1 MDCDP
6 LQGKSDLC
14 PDLCMSSVYKSISL
28 YEFATASVLVLS
40 SLGLQN
46 VYLLL
51 ILCMLISKTIVIKI
65 LKKSVFKTNGRPS
78 EATNCNILNQ
88 GGPVGGKPGFPSGH
102 TSMAVSLFTFLVI
115 QWYKRKKG
123 GIPAIL
129 ILTGLFAILV
139 PIARVGMKCHTV
151 EQVQGGVVFG
161 MIWGSLFG
169 LVIDPIVER
178 SFERYRV
185 DKEKILSSLF

>member
-1 MDCDP
+1 MGCN
-6 LQGKSDLC
+6 
-14 PDLCMSSVYKSISL
+14 LCMSSVYKSISL

-46 VYLLL
+46 VYLFL
-51 ILCMLISKTIVIKI
+51 ILCMLLIKTIVIKI
-65 LKKSVFKTNGRPS
+65 LKKSVFKTNGRPI

-102 TSMAVSLFTFLVI
+102 TAMAVSLFTFLGI

-123 GIPAIL
+123 GIPKVL
-129 ILTGLFAILV
+129 ISTCLFAILV
-139 PIARVGMKCHTV
+139 PIARVGMKCHTI

-169 LVIDPIVER
+169 FVIDPIIER

-185 DKEKILSSLF
+185 DKEKIESVLFN

>member
-1 MDCDP
+1 
-6 LQGKSDLC
+6 
-14 PDLCMSSVYKSISL
+14 
-28 YEFATASVLVLS
+28 
-40 SLGLQN
+40 
-46 VYLLL
+46 
-51 ILCMLISKTIVIKI
+51 MLISKTIVIKI

-123 GIPAIL
+123 GIPKVL
-129 ILTGLFAILV
+129 IVTCLFAILV
-139 PIARVGMKCHTV
+139 QIARVGMKCHTV

-161 MIWGSLFG
+161 ILWGCLFG
-169 LVIDPIVER
+169 FVIDFIVER

-185 DKEKILSSLF
+185 DKEKIVSSLF

>member
-1 MDCDP
+1 MECN
-6 LQGKSDLC
+6 
-14 PDLCMSSVYKSISL
+14 LCMSSVYKSISL

-46 VYLLL
+46 VYLFL

-115 QWYKRKKG
+115 QWYKRKTNTTKT
-123 GIPAIL
+123 IPKVL
-129 ILTGLFAILV
+129 IVTCLFAILV
-139 PIARVGMKCHTV
+139 PIARVGMKCHTI
-151 EQVQGGVVFG
+151 EQVQGGVIFG

-185 DKEKILSSLF
+185 DKEKILFYI